1 MVAVSRDI
9 VTICLCPGLVCSK
22 DATSKATHM
31 KIEKTIIDMYER
43 TRTQQLIEEL
53 QQKVS
58 VLTPFARVIHGCNG
72 KMYQIPAVGSTEL
85 NRRTTR
91 MQEIEATE
99 LEFGVRNMQP
109 QLFEKFLK
117 WSTDDEKFLANLPI
131 NATTMVTQLT
141 NAAERVKDDVLLGTC
156 VDMDEDSDTYGEHI
170 IQTPTSIMADAVDGS
185 PYKGGTTGGLLGDN
199 YVGDMGSEKEA
210 LPQQPYV
217 RGEGLVTTWD
227 ELTEDLDIDTK
238 KTNVVP
244 VNYTPEGTLTPSGI
258 TIDKLLFA
266 KTCMQARYA
275 LNGGGTLCMAIT
287 PQQAFDMMR
296 LDKLQNIDYGFQALK
311 TGFVSPLLGI
321 RFLITDSL
329 PLVNVG
335 SSSAKKYVR
344 VCPMWRSEDLVYGIW
359 ENAKFHMRQPDN
371 YIDKLLAGVT
381 FGMGAARTR
390 EETVISIHCEEKFSA
405 A

>member
-1 MVAVSRDI
+1 
-9 VTICLCPGLVCSK
+9 
-22 DATSKATHM
+22 M
-31 KIEKTIIDMYER
+31 KIERTIPEMYEK

-53 QQKVS
+53 QQKMS
-58 VLTPFARVIHGCNG
+58 VLTPFAQVIHGCNG
-72 KMYQIPAVGSTEL
+72 DMYQLPAIGSTEL
-85 NRRTTR
+85 NRRTQR
-91 MQEIEATE
+91 MQDIVATE
-99 LEFGVRNMQP
+99 LKFGLRNMRP

-117 WSTDDEKFLANLPI
+117 WSTDDEKFLASLPI

-156 VDMDEDSDTYGEHI
+156 VDLDESSDTYGEHI
-170 IQTPTSIMADAVDGS
+170 IQTPTSIMPDAEDGS
-185 PYKGGTTGGLLGDN
+185 PYKGGATGGLLGDN
-199 YVGDMGSEKEA
+199 YVGKGGYEKEA

-217 RGEGLVTTWD
+217 RGEGLITTWD
-227 ELTEDLDIDTK
+227 ELTDDFDIDTK

-275 LNGGGTLCMAIT
+275 LNGGGTLCMGIT
-287 PQQAFDMMR
+287 SQQAFEMMR
-296 LDKLQNIDYGFQALK
+296 MEKLQNIDYGFQALK

-335 SSSAKKYVR
+335 TASAKKYVR
-344 VCPMWRSEDLVYGIW
+344 VCPMWRSEDLIYGIW
-359 ENAKFHMRQPDN
+359 EDAKFHMRQPDTS
-371 YIDKLLAGVT
+371 IDTLLAGVT

-390 EETVISIHCEEKFSA
+390 EETVLSIHCEEKFSVA
-405 A
+405 

>member
-1 MVAVSRDI
+1 
-9 VTICLCPGLVCSK
+9 
-22 DATSKATHM
+22 M
-31 KIEKTIIDMYER
+31 KIEKAIIDMYEK

-58 VLTPFARVIHGCNG
+58 VLTPFAQVIHGCNG
-72 KMYQIPAVGSTEL
+72 DMYQLPAIGSTEL
-85 NRRTTR
+85 NRRTQR
-91 MQEIEATE
+91 MQDIVATE
-99 LEFGVRNMQP
+99 LKFGLRNMRP

-117 WSTDDEKFLANLPI
+117 WSTDDEKFLASLPI

-156 VDMDEDSDTYGEHI
+156 VDLDESSDTYGEHI
-170 IQTPTSIMADAVDGS
+170 IQTPTSIMPDAEDGS
-185 PYKGGTTGGLLGDN
+185 PYKGGATGGLLGDN
-199 YVGDMGSEKEA
+199 YVGKGGYEKEA

-217 RGEGLVTTWD
+217 RGEGLITTWD
-227 ELTEDLDIDTK
+227 ELTDDFDIDTK

-275 LNGGGTLCMAIT
+275 LNGGGTLCMGIT
-287 PQQAFDMMR
+287 PQQAFEMMR
-296 LDKLQNIDYGFQALK
+296 MEKLQNNDYGFQALK

-335 SSSAKKYVR
+335 TASAKKYVR
-344 VCPMWRSEDLVYGIW
+344 VCPMWRSEDLIYGIW
-359 ENAKFHMRQPDN
+359 EDAKFHMRQPDTS
-371 YIDKLLAGVT
+371 IDMLLAGVT

-390 EETVISIHCEEKFSA
+390 EETVLSIHCEEKFSVA
-405 A
+405 